1 MNVNHFSQKLT
12 GVLVC
17 VTLVV
22 MLNFWMG
29 CGASR
34 NNANLEDDSVDID
47 ALLGEADSTKARDA
61 EEAEV
66 LRLLGITPA
75 EEQAQP
81 AAIQTE
87 QSGTERQGLESD
99 INQLRNELT
108 EKDQQI
114 SELRSEL
121 TQKEVTISE
130 LENQAKS
137 PRRQTL
143 INPTGGFSKPSPEF
157 MSRYQAALSE
167 YRAKNYQKAMA
178 DFNELLLSDP
188 NNTLSDNCQYWI
200 GECYYGS
207 GNYNQAIVE
216 FEKVFSFPNSN
227 KNDDAQLKLG
237 VTYIRLGDRGQA
249 REEFNR
255 LLTNYPNSE
264 YAALARKYIGQL

>member
-1 MNVNHFSQKLT
+1 MNARLSFQKLI
-12 GVLVC
+12 LASVC
-17 VTLVV
+17 VMFAIGIFFLV
-22 MLNFWMG
+22 G

-34 NNANLEDDSVDID
+34 SNTGMEGESVDID
-47 ALLGEADSTKARDA
+47 ALLGEEDSTQARDA

-75 EEQAQP
+75 EEQPQHANIESEQP
-81 AAIQTE
+81 
-87 QSGTERQGLESD
+87 GTDVEELEAD
-99 INQLRNELT
+99 INQLRQDLID
-108 EKDQQI
+108 KDQEI

-130 LENQAKS
+130 LESQATA

-143 INPTGGFSKPSPEF
+143 VNPSGGFSQPSPEF
-157 MSRYQAALSE
+157 RARYQAALNE
-167 YRAKNYQKAMA
+167 YKAKNYQNALS

-200 GECYYGS
+200 GECYYGL

-237 VTYIRLGDRGQA
+237 VTYLRLGDRDQA

-264 YAALARKYIGQL
+264 YTSLAQKYMGRF